1 MPLLSDRSQKAAG
14 RGFDLHQTRNHLRPL
29 AEDRVDAVVRHLIFL
44 RVPADHVAVERRRC
58 FRIVVVPDERAACA
72 GLIVTPL
79 LVGGRLKSC
88 RR

>member
-58 FRIVVVPDERAACA
+58 FRTVITSYQMNVP
-72 GLIVTPL
+72 
-79 LVGGRLKSC
+79 LVLA
-88 RR
+88 